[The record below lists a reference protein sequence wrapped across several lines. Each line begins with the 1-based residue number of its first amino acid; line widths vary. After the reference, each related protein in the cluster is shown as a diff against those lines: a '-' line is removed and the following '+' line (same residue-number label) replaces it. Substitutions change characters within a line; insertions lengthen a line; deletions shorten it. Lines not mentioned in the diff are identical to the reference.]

1 MVLTALMGK
10 FLVTGGAGFIG
21 SHIVERLVQGG
32 AQVRVVD
39 NLSTG
44 RIERLGHLLSA
55 IELVEG
61 DLANQATANEVVDGM
76 DFVVHQAAIP
86 SVQRSL
92 SDPIATNRSN
102 VVGTLNL
109 LESCRRA
116 GVRRFVYAASS
127 SAYGNTEVLPKRE
140 DMVPNPMSPYA
151 LQKYVGERY
160 CKLYYELYGL
170 ETISLRYFNVFGPG
184 QDPSSEYSAVIPKFI
199 NCLLNNQPITI
210 YGDGEQSRDFTFV
223 ENVVE
228 ANMLAL
234 NAAAAGGEMC
244 NVGCGERISLNRLV
258 VLLENEIGRKA
269 RVIRVEPRLGDVR
282 HSLADVDR
290 ARAIFNY
297 QPKIGVE
304 EGLRRTVA
312 SYFTVSGQLKS

>member
-1 MVLTALMGK
+1 MAITGR

-21 SHIVERLVQGG
+21 SHIVERLVCDG
-32 AQVRVVD
+32 ARVRVVD

-44 RIERLGHLLSA
+44 RIERLGQLLSA
-55 IELVEG
+55 IEFVEG
-61 DLANQATANEVVDGM
+61 DLASESTANEAVDGM

-109 LESCRRA
+109 LESCRRLR
-116 GVRRFVYAASS
+116 VRRFVYAASS
-127 SAYGNTEVLPKRE
+127 SAYGNTEVLPKQE
-140 DMVPNPMSPYA
+140 DMTPNPMSPYA

-184 QDPSSEYSAVIPKFI
+184 QDPHSEYSAVIPRFI
-199 NCLLNNQPITI
+199 NCLLNDQPITI
-210 YGDGEQSRDFTFV
+210 YGDGEQSRDFTFI

-234 NAAAAGGEMC
+234 NAAAVGGQMC

-258 VLLENEIGRKA
+258 HLLERQIGRSA
-269 RVIRVEPRLGDVR
+269 RVIQVEPKLGDVR
-282 HSLADVDR
+282 HSLADVGR
-290 ARAIFNY
+290 ARALLNY
-297 QPKIGVE
+297 QPKIAVE
-304 EGLRRTVA
+304 EGLRRTIASYLSVA
-312 SYFTVSGQLKS
+312 SQPKF

>member
-1 MVLTALMGK
+1 MAMNGK

-21 SHIVERLVQGG
+21 SHIVERLVHDG

-44 RIERLGHLLSA
+44 RIERLSHLLSA
-55 IELVEG
+55 IEFVEG
-61 DLANQATANEVVDGM
+61 DLANESTANEAVDGM

-127 SAYGNTEVLPKRE
+127 SAYGNTEVLPKHE
-140 DMVPNPMSPYA
+140 DMAPNPMSPYA

-160 CKLYYELYGL
+160 CKLYFELYGL
-170 ETISLRYFNVFGPG
+170 ATISLRYFNVFGPG
-184 QDPSSEYSAVIPKFI
+184 QDPHSEYSAVIPKFI

-210 YGDGEQSRDFTFV
+210 YGDGEQSRDFTFI

-234 NAAAAGGEMC
+234 SAAAVGGEMC

-258 VLLENEIGRKA
+258 VLLEREIGGSA
-269 RVIRVEPRLGDVR
+269 RVVRVEPKLGDVR
-282 HSLADVDR
+282 HSLADVGR
-290 ARAIFNY
+290 ARALLNY

-304 EGLRRTVA
+304 EGLRKTIASHHSVA
-312 SYFTVSGQLKS
+312 SQPKS

>member
-1 MVLTALMGK
+1 MAMTGK

-21 SHIVERLVQGG
+21 SHIVERLVQDG

-44 RIERLGHLLSA
+44 RIDRLGHLLSA
-55 IELVEG
+55 IEFVEG
-61 DLANQATANEVVDGM
+61 DLANESTANEIVDGM

-92 SDPIATNRSN
+92 SDPIATNRAN

-109 LESCRRA
+109 LEGCRRV

-127 SAYGNTEVLPKRE
+127 SAYGNTEVLPKQE
-140 DMVPNPMSPYA
+140 DMAPNPMSPYA

-160 CKLYYELYGL
+160 CRLYFELYGL

-184 QDPSSEYSAVIPKFI
+184 QDPHSEYSAVIPKFI

-210 YGDGEQSRDFTFV
+210 YGDGEQSRDFTFI

-234 NAAAAGGEMC
+234 NAAAVGGQMC

-258 VLLENEIGRKA
+258 VLLEREIGGSA
-269 RVIRVEPRLGDVR
+269 RVVRVEPKLGDVR
-282 HSLADVDR
+282 HSLAAVDR
-290 ARAIFNY
+290 ARALLNY

-304 EGLRRTVA
+304 EGLRRTIA
-312 SYFTVSGQLKS
+312 SYLSASSQLKS